1 MTSVEMEKLATK
13 TRHLK
18 IESMFK
24 QNITKP
30 DNKVIDEV
38 KKPLN

>member
-1 MTSVEMEKLATK
+1 MTKVEMEKLATK

-30 DNKVIDEV
+30 DKVIDEV